1 MRKHQAY
8 DLNLI
13 NQKSC
18 GYIFDVQAKDYP
30 YSSTE
35 IRVFLQAQK
44 KPLGLD
50 PRVYKYIEEHQL
62 YR

>member
-44 KPLGLD
+44 NP
-50 PRVYKYIEEHQL
+50 
-62 YR
+62 